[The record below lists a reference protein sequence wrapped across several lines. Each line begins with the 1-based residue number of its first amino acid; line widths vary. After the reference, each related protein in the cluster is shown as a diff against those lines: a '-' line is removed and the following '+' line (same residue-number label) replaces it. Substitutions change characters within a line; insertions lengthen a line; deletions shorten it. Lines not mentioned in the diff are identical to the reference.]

1 MESLLNR
8 LYAALGWMRQ
18 KMSHCS
24 SLMMGYRFILMNP
37 IIHWKCAVPLCHC
50 LTTL

>member
-8 LYAALGWMRQ
+8 LYAALGQ
-18 KMSHCS
+18 KMSHFS